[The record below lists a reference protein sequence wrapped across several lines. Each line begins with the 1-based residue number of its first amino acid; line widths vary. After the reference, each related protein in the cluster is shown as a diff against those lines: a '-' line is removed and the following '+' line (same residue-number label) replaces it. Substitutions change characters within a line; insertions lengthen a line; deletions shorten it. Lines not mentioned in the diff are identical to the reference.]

1 MRRLHRRLAGSCLAV
16 ILSGSVGACT
26 FRTDEPAS
34 AMPSV
39 AVSVSASADATP
51 SALEAARGGIDRAL
65 ERLEQIHPEPFHAI
79 DRAAFVSELEALK
92 ERLPSLDP
100 EQAAAEL
107 MRTWALLSTERDGH
121 QFALPLDADAEPVL
135 PIRVYEF
142 AEGVFVT
149 DAMQPHGDLVG
160 TRLTA
165 VGDTPIDEVLDR
177 LEPLVP
183 RDGPATLPS
192 FRPLYLLRPAVLRGL
207 GLVEAGPV
215 PVSVSGLDGSARTV
229 QLQPVTGA
237 EFSEW
242 AGWLPFHGLAPRDE
256 LRHTRHSDPHFA
268 LEPMRDGEV
277 LYVRFSRI
285 ASVPSG
291 AIEELRRL
299 AAAPEVK
306 RVIVDLRQNTGGN
319 NTTFGNLLAALTD
332 VARERPGRLV
342 VLTDRV
348 TFSAAANF
356 ATLLEGQTDAT
367 FAGERMGGGLN
378 FWNDVTWIELPDF
391 PLPMRL
397 AISTRYWE
405 MAEPDDPRL
414 SIEPDLPI
422 AVTAAD
428 YFAGRDPLL
437 EAVLGD
443 TGGQR

>member
-1 MRRLHRRLAGSCLAV
+1 
-16 ILSGSVGACT
+16 
-26 FRTDEPAS
+26 
-34 AMPSV
+34 MP
-39 AVSVSASADATP
+39 VSAGAHASP
-51 SALEAARGGIDRAL
+51 SALEAARAEIDRAV

-79 DRAAFVSELEALK
+79 DRAAFVSELQALK
-92 ERLPSLDP
+92 ERLPSLEP
-100 EQAAAEL
+100 EQAAVEL

-121 QFALPLDADAEPVL
+121 QFALPLDVDGEPVL

-149 DAMQPHGDLVG
+149 DAMQPYGDLVG
-160 TRLTA
+160 TRLMA
-165 VGDTPIDEVLDR
+165 VGDTAIDEVLDR

-183 RDGPATLPS
+183 RDGPATVPS

-207 GLVEAGPV
+207 GLVDSGPV
-215 PVSVSGLDGSARTV
+215 PVSVSGPDGSARTV
-229 QLQPVTGA
+229 ELQPVSGA
-237 EFSEW
+237 EFREW
-242 AGWLPFHGLAPRDE
+242 AGWLPFHGLAPRAE
-256 LRHTRHSDPHFA
+256 LRHTRHTDPNFA

-277 LYVRFSRI
+277 LYVRFSRV

-299 AAAPEVK
+299 AAAPQVE

-319 NTTFGNLLAALTD
+319 NTTFGNLLAALGD
-332 VARERPGRLV
+332 PSIDQPGRLV
-342 VLTDRV
+342 VLIDRV

-356 ATLLEGQTDAT
+356 ATRLEQATHAT
-367 FAGERMGGGLN
+367 FAGEPMGGGLN

-414 SIEPDLPI
+414 SIEPDLPM

-437 EAVLGD
+437 EAALED
-443 TGGQR
+443 AGGQR